1 LIDGFDAFDDFALV
15 PTDGG
20 ALLENV
26 DHSVTLDMRMGN
38 LGDGAN

>member
-1 LIDGFDAFDDFALV
+1 LLDGFDAFDDFTLV
-15 PTDGG
+15 PADGG

-26 DHSVTLDMRMGN
+26 DYSVTLEMRMGN